1 MALSGNVV
9 DNSDN
14 PIEGAV
20 VVLVDADTREVVGR
34 QTTDASGNYE
44 FPNASSDTV
53 YHAAVRY
60 EDADGRYQTTSRP
73 YVNSEIAGSGSVIE
87 DWERNTPIQD
97 YNGST
102 GSMRLV
108 ETKGVTSGDRA
119 MRMDPGANFAYSLP
133 GDGLPNYPSSGESFK
148 VDIKPGE
155 GSIATFAFGVQSL
168 SDYYAVKLSQE
179 NSRVIFDLVENGAA
193 DNSFRKTKSMSI
205 VADTF
210 YEIGVNWE
218 KQTDGEIFIQ
228 VKGIDGP
235 VKIVASTSRYSDG
248 GIGWGEASV

>member
-9 DNSDN
+9 DSSDN
-14 PIEGAV
+14 PIQGAV
-20 VVLVDADTREVVGR
+20 VVLVNADTRDVVGR

-60 EDADGRYQTTSRP
+60 EDANGRYQATSRP
-73 YVNSEIAGSGSVIE
+73 YVNSDIAGSGDVIE

-97 YNGST
+97 YSGST

-108 ETKGVTSGDRA
+108 ETEGVTSGDRA
-119 MRMDPGANFAYSLP
+119 MRMDPGGNFAYSLP
-133 GDGLPNYPSSGESFK
+133 GDGLPKYPSSGESFK
-148 VDIKPGE
+148 VDIKPGAD
-155 GSIATFAFGVQSL
+155 SIAQFAFGVQSL
-168 SDYYAVKLSQE
+168 SDYYSVKLSQA

-193 DNSFRKTKSMSI
+193 DNSFRITKPLSI
-205 VADTF
+205 VADSF

-228 VKGIDGP
+228 IKGDNGP
-235 VKIVASTSRYSDG
+235 VRIFASTSRYADG